1 MTGRHQAPA
10 MSSALQIHRAAP
22 APCSLQQ
29 LSGQLPRGQ
38 AAVLWLEAER
48 GLWGPQ
54 SLRGTE
60 SRSLLRQRKAEW
72 GSRGCDRVS
81 RAQR

>member
-54 SLRGTE
+54 SLTE
-60 SRSLLRQRKAEW
+60 
-72 GSRGCDRVS
+72 
-81 RAQR
+81 AQRADLC

>member
-1 MTGRHQAPA
+1 MTGRRQAPA
-10 MSSALQIHRAAP
+10 MSSALQIQRAAP

-29 LSGQLPRGQ
+29 LSSQLPRGQ

-54 SLRGTE
+54 SLTERHREQISVEATE
-60 SRSLLRQRKAEW
+60 SRVGVERM
-72 GSRGCDRVS
+72 
-81 RAQR
+81 